1 MQDYKPNQ
9 IARTFAVCAVIGA
22 FLLVIIVIASSG
34 GSSDSGSSDAGATT
48 AESGGPTPAGQRAV
62 ETGVWIVHSGDTLAQ
77 ISEDTGIDTDELV
90 QLNPDIDPQAL
101 IEGQRIA
108 LR

>member
-1 MQDYKPNQ
+1 MPDYQPNPA
-9 IARTFAVCAVIGA
+9 ARIVAVVALVAA

-34 GSSDSGSSDAGATT
+34 GDSDDGNGDGAQVEAT
-48 AESGGPTPAGQRAV
+48 GPTKKGERAV
-62 ETGVWIVHSGDTLAQ
+62 EAGVWIVKEGDTLAQ
-77 ISEDTGIDTDELV
+77 ISEETGMDTDDII

-101 IEGQRIA
+101 LQGQRVA

>member
-1 MQDYKPNQ
+1 MPDYQPNP
-9 IARTFAVCAVIGA
+9 IARVVAVVTLIAS
-22 FLLVIIVIASSG
+22 FLLVIIVIASSAGESDG
-34 GSSDSGSSDAGATT
+34 GGNGNGDQVEA
-48 AESGGPTPAGQRAV
+48 GGPTKRGQQAV
-62 ETGVWIVHSGDTLAQ
+62 ARGVWVVKEGDTLGQ

-101 IEGQRIA
+101 IQGQRIA